1 MTGTS
6 EEKSLSRD
14 DLMLLME
21 SYRNTVQMHTTLL
34 EQQKRV
40 IDFQHTIID
49 KQDSILGKQSS
60 VCDKLTTLAAS
71 LDTCVQNMVKCN
83 ETTIEKYASIQ
94 KDVEDDVEKL
104 SVKIEDT
111 RIENVTQH
119 SAITNKI
126 YVGMVGSALIIIAL
140 IGLIA
145 K

>member
-1 MTGTS
+1 MPDS
-6 EEKSLSRD
+6 IDEKSLNRE

-21 SYRNTVQMHTTLL
+21 SYRNTIEMHTTIL
-34 EQQKRV
+34 EQQKQV
-40 IDFQHTIID
+40 IQFQHTIVE

-60 VCDKLTTLAAS
+60 VCDKLTTLATN
-71 LDTCVQNMVKCN
+71 LDTCAQNIAKSN
-83 ETTIEKYASIQ
+83 ENTNNTYLAIKKE
-94 KDVEDDVEKL
+94 VEDEVEK
-104 SVKIEDT
+104 VGTKIEGT

-126 YVGMVGSALIIIAL
+126 YVGMVGSAVIIIAL